1 MIRADFVIR
10 DNKIHSF
17 SIRGHAG
24 LAEAGQDV
32 LCAAVSAMTELCINT
47 VTDVFGARC
56 KVLVEEEEAHISMT
70 VEHVD
75 PARSDAV
82 EGVLRGYLIQLRELA
97 KQYPAHLTVTEK

>member
-10 DNKIHSF
+10 DNKIRSF
-17 SIRGHAG
+17 STRGHAG
-24 LAEAGQDV
+24 LADAGQDV
-32 LCAAVSAMTELCINT
+32 LCAAVSAMTQLCVNT

-56 KVLVEEEEAHISMT
+56 RVLVEEENAHISMT
-70 VEHVD
+70 VESVE
-75 PARSDAV
+75 PSRADAV